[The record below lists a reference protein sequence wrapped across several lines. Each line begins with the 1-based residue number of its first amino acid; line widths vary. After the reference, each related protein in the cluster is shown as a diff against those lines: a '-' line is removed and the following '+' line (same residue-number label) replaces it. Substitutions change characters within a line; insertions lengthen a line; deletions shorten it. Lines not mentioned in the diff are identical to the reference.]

1 MAVNAGL
8 AQTLQQIGLKEK
20 EAGVYL
26 ALLSLESITAYQ
38 VAQHCEVKKPTVY
51 VILEELRQ
59 KGLVLKVPHAKK
71 ALYAA
76 RDIGEFLE
84 EQKRKLRA
92 VEAIMPQLQ
101 ALGGASGPNVYFF
114 TGLRGCA
121 EALEFK
127 FDAMRGKTF
136 HSFYGSLMGGNPEI
150 MKLYTAWDK
159 RAIASDMSFELIMP
173 EDAKNK
179 YYKDIADLAVA
190 EPEAIRIQYLKNY
203 LYPPNISVE
212 IAEDFV
218 RIDDER
224 NLQVTIVDDK
234 SAADA
239 FRSIFQIVWEK
250 GV

>member
-1 MAVNAGL
+1 
-8 AQTLQQIGLKEK
+8 
-20 EAGVYL
+20 
-26 ALLSLESITAYQ
+26 
-38 VAQHCEVKKPTVY
+38 
-51 VILEELRQ
+51 
-59 KGLVLKVPHAKK
+59 
-71 ALYAA
+71 
-76 RDIGEFLE
+76 
-84 EQKRKLRA
+84 
-92 VEAIMPQLQ
+92 
-101 ALGGASGPNVYFF
+101 
-114 TGLRGCA
+114 
-121 EALEFK
+121 
-127 FDAMRGKTF
+127 
-136 HSFYGSLMGGNPEI
+136 
-150 MKLYTAWDK
+150 
-159 RAIASDMSFELIMP
+159 
-173 EDAKNK
+173 NK